1 MASLPTAGL
10 PAFID
15 ALGQIRARFP
25 AFLWGGAVV
34 VCRRGLHG
42 GVMGFYDEAS
52 EWTAMQAAMP
62 EVTAILT
69 AAGCIPYKTGK
80 IWASEVEK
88 MTVWHQTLN
97 RIKTTLDPSS
107 VLSPGNLGLP
117 RTRP

>member
-1 MASLPTAGL
+1 M
-10 PAFID
+10 
-15 ALGQIRARFP
+15 
-25 AFLWGGAVV
+25 
-34 VCRRGLHG
+34 
-42 GVMGFYDEAS
+42 
-52 EWTAMQAAMP
+52 
-62 EVTAILT
+62 LT

-117 RTRP
+117 RTLP